1 MTTLN
6 ELLKDPR
13 TTLAQ
18 VQSHLGALSGEERVR
33 QCTSID
39 ARLQGR
45 LWTLAE
51 GGRSVGFEELVPKEA
66 GELNPIPFEGQ
77 NSQPLFRRFRKV
89 FYRMPDGKIGGRN
102 EGVLAPVIG
111 DGYYVVERGD
121 LETYVDYTQVPR
133 VVPQGWPR
141 AKRNDRGVSILVF
154 GFMKD
159 YLRRVTEGVFIGHAL
174 KPVIGSQGYF
184 VLARAS

>member
-6 ELLKDPR
+6 EMLRDPR
-13 TTLAQ
+13 TTLAD
-18 VQSHLGALSGEERVR
+18 VQKHLGALSGDERVR

-39 ARLQGR
+39 AKLQGR

-51 GGRSVGFEELVPKEA
+51 GGRSVSFDELVPKSQA
-66 GELNPIPFEGQ
+66 DLDPVPFEGQ

-89 FYRMPDGKIGGRN
+89 FYRMPDGRIGGRN

-121 LETYVDYTQVPR
+121 IETYVDYTQVPNMA
-133 VVPQGWPR
+133 PSGWPR
-141 AKRNDRGVSILVF
+141 VRRNERGLSLLVF
-154 GFMKD
+154 AFMKD
-159 YLRRVTEGVFIGHAL
+159 YLRRVTEGVFIGHAQ
-174 KPVIGSQGYF
+174 KPLVGSQGYF
-184 VLARAS
+184 VLARA